1 MIFGSLMARQ
11 IPIPV
16 GGIVAL
22 LTNDHIA
29 KPVKLFKPYKFD
41 SSDAIIGIG
50 FSDSAS
56 TRYGKLNFI
65 IDNPNDLSELKKSWV
80 LKKSALPVSGQ
91 GVFIVYYLSNKVI
104 KKRWNIFPESESIV
118 TDEGFYLFDTSMLS
132 TLHSKSP
139 LVYSI
144 RKDTIR
150 SKGDFLRFNDS
161 VKANAAF
168 LFLNEPDMVY
178 EGSFDVTIKAGSG
191 FSPEETGERIIK
203 ICNKIK
209 PKTAFKVYLKED
221 DRASD
226 AKHKTYLVRCD
237 QSLFEHFSD
246 PAMEKGSWTPATYVI
261 QSYWRE

>member
-16 GGIVAL
+16 GGIVGL
-22 LTNDHIA
+22 ITYHA

-56 TRYGKLNFI
+56 TRYSKFNFI

-91 GVFIVYYLSNKVI
+91 GVFIVYYISNKVV

-118 TDEGFYLFDTSMLS
+118 TDEGFYSFDTSMLS
-132 TLHSKSP
+132 TLHSKKP
-139 LVYSI
+139 LVYNI
-144 RKDTIR
+144 RKDTI
-150 SKGDFLRFNDS
+150 KGKDDFLRFNDS

-168 LFLNEPDMVY
+168 LFLIEPGMLY
-178 EGSFDVTIKAGSG
+178 EGSFDVTVKAGSE
-191 FSPEETGERIIK
+191 FSPQDVGEKIIK
-203 ICNKIK
+203 ICDKIK
-209 PKTAFKVYLKED
+209 PKSAFNVYLKEED
-221 DRASD
+221 NASD
-226 AKHKTYLVRCD
+226 ANHKTFLVKCNK
-237 QSLFEHFSD
+237 SLFEQFSY
-246 PAMEKGSWTPATYVI
+246 AGMEKGDWTPATFVI